1 VPLID
6 RESRSSSTACISLGI
21 VPLDLLLAASGLPT
35 IPAHWGTVAE
45 FELPSGGCQEEV
57 TKVWCMLLSPP
68 TRVLTAT
75 TSSWMSQCSEWGRE
89 ELLQP
94 ELFAFLP
101 DPQSFIHEGQT
112 SWSKLRLPSAAKANR
127 SLTTTCIFEA
137 SLTSV
142 EMYLAPP
149 YIPSPHQPSKQCT
162 SDYHCEEEVIHP
174 LFLINPLEVSS
185 NEKKPWMF
193 TMEKQRHV
201 YF

>member
-1 VPLID
+1 MHF
-6 RESRSSSTACISLGI
+6 SWNSS
-21 VPLDLLLAASGLPT
+21 
-35 IPAHWGTVAE
+35 
-45 FELPSGGCQEEV
+45 FR
-57 TKVWCMLLSPP
+57 SPP
-68 TRVLTAT
+68 GSLRSPYNSCTLGHGSRIRAAIRRLPGGGNQGVVHAPLSSHPVLTDT

-185 NEKKPWMF
+185 NEKKTWMF